1 MIPARGWRAPVVFA
15 WLFVAAAGASA
26 QPAPPTQHRELP
38 RYAEG
43 EFDGPYPVRTLTIE
57 TARMLEGGDGTV
69 GFGDTRYSL
78 VGRRVEIAT
87 NTISDIVGIANVTLK
102 VGVREPKG
110 ATPAIAVG
118 AKYYRSYPG
127 LLNEGVRRIA
137 KEWTISDADVDVSG
151 MVGFATATWL
161 SSDGGTGYHLGVQAH
176 RPLQSK
182 FEVADSVH
190 GGGGTLTFEEGQD
203 VSVMWGVDHRLV
215 GTKLVALA
223 EAGWSFGLE
232 KARLGLGFDAG
243 TQRWRFVGGVT
254 WPGVE
259 GDVAT
264 EPRDLF
270 VNPVLSIHYRF

>member
-1 MIPARGWRAPVVFA
+1 LIPPRGWRAAVVSLLLLLA
-15 WLFVAAAGASA
+15 VTGVRA
-26 QPAPPTQHRELP
+26 QPSPSTQHRELP

-43 EFDGPYPVRTLTIE
+43 EFEGPYPARILTIE
-57 TARMLEGGDGTV
+57 TARMLEGGDGIA
-69 GFGDTRYSL
+69 GFGDTRYSI

-87 NTISDIVGIANVTLK
+87 NTISDIVGIANVMVK
-102 VGVREPKG
+102 VGVREPEG
-110 ATPAIAVG
+110 AMPALTVG
-118 AKYYRSYPG
+118 AKYYHSYPG
-127 LLNEGVRRIA
+127 LLNEGVRKIA
-137 KEWTISDADVDVSG
+137 KEWTISDAETDITG
-151 MVGFATATWL
+151 FVGFATGTWL
-161 SSDGGTGYHLGVQAH
+161 SNDGGTGYHLGVQAH
-176 RPLQSK
+176 WPTQTR

-190 GGGGTLTFEEGQD
+190 GGGGVLTFEEGQD
-203 VSVMWGVDHRLV
+203 VSVMWGVDHQLA

-243 TQRWRFVGGVT
+243 SQRWRFVGGVT